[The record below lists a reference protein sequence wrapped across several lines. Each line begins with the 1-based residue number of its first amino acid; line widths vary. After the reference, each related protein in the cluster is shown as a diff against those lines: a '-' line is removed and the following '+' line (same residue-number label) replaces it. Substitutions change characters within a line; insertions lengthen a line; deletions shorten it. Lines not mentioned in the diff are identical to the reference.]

1 MFISRRRFELELQKA
16 KDETAE
22 RFYAENN
29 QREMEARMERRI
41 DALNSCLDDRF
52 KDTWK
57 EVKVLT
63 DKFVVLM
70 KKLDA
75 LEDKTNDRFI
85 AEERALGAIK
95 MEIAAV
101 REKKE

>member
-1 MFISRRRFELELQKA
+1 MIISRRRFEAEIRKA
-16 KDETAE
+16 QDETAE
-22 RFYAENN
+22 KFYAENN
-29 QREMEARMERRI
+29 LRAMEAKMERRI
-41 DALNSCLDDRF
+41 DALNTCLDDRF
-52 KDTWK
+52 KDAWK

-70 KKLDA
+70 KKLDE

-95 MEIAAV
+95 MEISAV
-101 REKKE
+101 REEKK